1 MERLVIPAFKEYA
14 FVPGGLLWKL
24 IDKAGF
30 ERKGN
35 RFKIMLAI
43 VFVLLCWLPL
53 VLLSFYQ
60 LGWNQFFQLFVR
72 DVATQVRFLF
82 VFPLLLFARPFVRKR
97 FKETIQIFYDSN
109 IINQD
114 NHIQFEKNVDW
125 LFRWRN
131 SLIVDILLI
140 ILVYYAFYV
149 RETGPSILPDFYA
162 PWLRYE
168 SKLSAAGWWYV
179 LFSLPLL
186 QLILYRWLY
195 NIVTW
200 IIFLWK
206 TSKIDLKLSSLH
218 PDGVGGLGF
227 LRYTQLSFFPVALGF
242 SSVVA
247 AGMSNLI
254 IFSGASIHEFAV
266 LIGSLLVFVILLFIL
281 PLLVFVP
288 LLASVKRKYFFEYSK
303 DAWDFAR
310 TYEKELKDFYETG
323 ENRPDTSWHVDLIG
337 SFEKTDSMGILL
349 IDKVVLLSFVFA
361 VILPFIPVIAQE
373 IPLTEVIK
381 TLVSKF
387 LG

>member
-1 MERLVIPAFKEYA
+1 MERLAIPEFKEYA

-24 IDKAGF
+24 IDKSGF
-30 ERKGN
+30 ESKGK
-35 RFKIMLAI
+35 RFKIILVI
-43 VFVLLCWLPL
+43 IFVVLCWLPL
-53 VLLSFYQ
+53 ALLSFYQ
-60 LGWNQFFQLFVR
+60 FGWSQFFRLFVR

-82 VFPLLLFARPFVRKR
+82 VLPLLLFARTFVRKR
-97 FKETIQIFYDSN
+97 FKETINIFYDSG
-109 IINQD
+109 IIDQH
-114 NHIQFEKNVDW
+114 NHIQFEKNVGW
-125 LFRWRN
+125 LLRWRN
-131 SLIVDILLI
+131 SLTVDLLFIV
-140 ILVYYAFYV
+140 LVYYSFYL
-149 RETGPSILPDFYA
+149 RETGTSTLPDFYA

-168 SKLSAAGWWYV
+168 TKLSAAGWWYV

-186 QLILYRWLY
+186 QLTLYRWLY

-227 LRYTQLSFFPVALGF
+227 LRYTQLSYFPVALGF

-254 IFSGASIHEFAV
+254 IFSGASMRDFT
-266 LIGSLLVFVILLFIL
+266 LLLGSLLVFVVLLFIL

-310 TYEKELKDFYETG
+310 TYEKELKDYYETG
-323 ENRPDTSWHVDLIG
+323 KDRPDTSWHVDLIG
-337 SFEKTDSMGILL
+337 SFEKTSSMGILL
-349 IDKVVLLSFVFA
+349 IDKVVLLCFVCS
-361 VILPFIPVIAQE
+361 VILPFLPVIAQE
-373 IPLTEVIK
+373 IPLTQVIK
-381 TLVSKF
+381 TLISKF

>member
-1 MERLVIPAFKEYA
+1 MERLVIPEFKEYA

-24 IDKAGF
+24 IDKSGF
-30 ERKGN
+30 ESKGN
-35 RFKIMLAI
+35 RFKIILVI
-43 VFVLLCWLPL
+43 IFVVLCWLPL

-60 LGWNQFFQLFVR
+60 LGWSQFFQLFVR

-82 VFPLLLFARPFVRKR
+82 VLPLLLFARPFVRKR
-97 FKETIQIFYDSN
+97 FKETINIFYDSN
-109 IINQD
+109 IIDQH
-114 NHIQFEKNVDW
+114 NHIQFEKNVAW
-125 LFRWRN
+125 LLKWRN
-131 SLIVDILLI
+131 SLVVDILFI
-140 ILVYYAFYV
+140 ILVYYSFYL

-162 PWLRYE
+162 PWLRFE
-168 SKLSAAGWWYV
+168 NKLSAAGWWYV

-186 QLILYRWLY
+186 QLTLYRWLY
-195 NIVTW
+195 NIITW

-206 TSKIDLKLSSLH
+206 TSKIDLELSSLH

-227 LRYTQLSFFPVALGF
+227 LRYTQLSYFPVALGF

-254 IFSGASIHEFAV
+254 IFSGASMHDFA
-266 LIGSLLVFVILLFIL
+266 LLLGSLLVFVVLLFIL

-310 TYEKELKDFYETG
+310 AYEKELKDYYETG
-323 ENRPDTSWHVDLIG
+323 KDRPDTSWHVDLIG
-337 SFEKTDSMGILL
+337 SFEKTGSMGILL
-349 IDKVVLLSFVFA
+349 IDKVVLLSFVCS
-361 VILPFIPVIAQE
+361 VILPFLPVIAQE
-373 IPLTEVIK
+373 IPLTQVIK
-381 TLVSKF
+381 TLITKF